1 MNESTH
7 LRVWL
12 GFWLQ
17 RRREG
22 FVIVSEL
29 GVVERLELVVLRR
42 RGTRVR
48 AERISASVACS
59 SRSVISSVA
68 FPGGRT
74 FSPAWYASSRV

>member
-17 RRREG
+17 RHREG

-48 AERISASVACS
+48 AERCLLSFAGFS
-59 SRSVISSVA
+59 SR
-68 FPGGRT
+68 FT
-74 FSPAWYASSRV
+74 H